1 MGLFKIHIFYL
12 MYMSVCMHVCVH
24 VHALPV
30 ETKKRA
36 LAPVELAMNHHMGAG
51 LSTRA
56 ASVPY

>member
-1 MGLFKIHIFYL
+1 

-24 VHALPV
+24 VHALPM

-56 ASVPY
+56 ASAPN